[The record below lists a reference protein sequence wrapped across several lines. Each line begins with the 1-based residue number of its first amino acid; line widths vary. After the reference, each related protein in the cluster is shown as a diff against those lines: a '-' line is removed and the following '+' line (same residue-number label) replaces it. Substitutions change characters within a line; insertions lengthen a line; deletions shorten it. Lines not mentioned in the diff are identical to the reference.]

1 MSDEP
6 LRGKKSIPLVYMTVK
21 IAVTNQKG
29 GVAKSTNS
37 ICVSG
42 ALASKGHN
50 VLLVDTD
57 PQGYTTRTLGFT
69 DQYNTQK
76 PNLADA
82 FNEPTEHR
90 LEDIILQHPEFDV
103 LPSNVSM
110 FSLQQDLIAAGWKP
124 RERLQMLF
132 EQLENQYDYV
142 IVDAPPSLGVIN
154 DNVLLACQNMILP
167 VEPME
172 SSIHA
177 LDILLNQIETLEE
190 RYDVEIKQS
199 AIVIS
204 NIHYPLD
211 NDQKENIEFF
221 HETFDGRCPVHEIR
235 HRAAVKRSLSAGGSI
250 FGEDA
255 EETDMTENYLELAAD
270 LEEEAE
276 VTA

>member
-1 MSDEP
+1 
-6 LRGKKSIPLVYMTVK
+6 MTVK
-21 IAVTNQKG
+21 LAVSNQKG
-29 GVAKSTNS
+29 GVAKSTNALN
-37 ICVSG
+37 VAG
-42 ALASKGHN
+42 ALASKNNN

-57 PQGYTTRTLGFT
+57 PQGFATRTLGFT
-69 DQYNTQK
+69 GEYNTQT

-82 FNEPTEHR
+82 MNEPTDYDIQ
-90 LEDIILQHPEFDV
+90 DIILEHAEFDV

-124 RERLQMLF
+124 RERLMMLF
-132 EQLENQYDYV
+132 EQLEGEYDYI

-154 DNVLLACQNMILP
+154 DNVLLACQNMIIP
-167 VEPME
+167 VEAME

-190 RYDVEIKQS
+190 RYGVEIKQS

-221 HETFDGRCPVHEIR
+221 RDTFEGRCPVHKIR

-250 FGEDA
+250 FGEEA
-255 EETDMTENYLELAAD
+255 EDTDMKENYLQLAED
-270 LEEEAE
+270 VEEESE
-276 VTA
+276 VMA